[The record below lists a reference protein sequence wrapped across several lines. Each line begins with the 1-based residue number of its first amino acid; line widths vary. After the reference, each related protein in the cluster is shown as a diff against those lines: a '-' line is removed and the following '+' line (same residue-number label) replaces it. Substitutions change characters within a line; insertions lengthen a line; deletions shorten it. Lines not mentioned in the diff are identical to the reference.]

1 MNKKSLLVSLFVL
14 SLTGCKISYV
24 IESEITKSEDDSI
37 VLSEESQTSEASSL
51 TSQNSEEESIEQTSE
66 SQESLTPSQSEDKE
80 ERIKSITFI
89 NNSKMPTNCADFAHT
104 ANNEKLISIFNEI
117 EDDFVTSEGILTDKV
132 FSRSYKETVTLQI
145 GSGSASGGLI
155 FNSNYLIKSV
165 KMNCSPYYSSYID
178 TWTDSEN
185 PYTVYSVDNYVQVDI
200 NDVTKEII
208 YEGSEEPEA
217 LNLLFEFS
225 SPTSE
230 FSLFTT
236 ELSQRLFIYSMEFTY
251 LA

>member
-1 MNKKSLLVSLFVL
+1 MNKKSLLISLFVL

-24 IESEITKSEDDSI
+24 IESETTKSEDDSI
-37 VLSEESQTSEASSL
+37 VLSEESKTSETQSA
-51 TSQNSEEESIEQTSE
+51 TSQSSEVESTTENSE
-66 SQESLTPSQSEDKE
+66 SQESLTPSQSESKE
-80 ERIKSITFI
+80 ERIKTITFI
-89 NNSKMPTNCADFAHT
+89 HNSKMPTNGADFNHT

-185 PYTVYSVDNYVQVDI
+185 PYTVYSVDNYVQVEVNDI
-200 NDVTKEII
+200 TKEIV
-208 YEGSEEPEA
+208 YEGSEEPEVE
-217 LNLLFEFS
+217 NLSFEFN
-225 SPTSE
+225 SPTNE

-236 ELSQRLFIYSMEFTY
+236 ENSQRLFIYSMEFTY